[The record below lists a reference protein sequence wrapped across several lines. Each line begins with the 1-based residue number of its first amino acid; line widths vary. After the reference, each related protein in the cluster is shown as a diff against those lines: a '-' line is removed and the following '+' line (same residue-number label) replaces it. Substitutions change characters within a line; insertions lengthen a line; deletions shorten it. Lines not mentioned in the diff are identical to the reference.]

1 MAENSSKRA
10 QKEGFLKNKKISII
24 MNILKTLAGQSLIKQ
39 GLRTEEIGPPFSEER
54 QVQKWPRMTV
64 E

>member
-10 QKEGFLKNKKISII
+10 QKEGFLRSKKRSII
-24 MNILKTLAGQSLIKQ
+24 MNIYKSLAGQSLMKQ
-39 GLRTEEIGPPFSEER
+39 GLRTEEIGSPFSEER
-54 QVQKWPRMTV
+54 QVQKWPRMAA